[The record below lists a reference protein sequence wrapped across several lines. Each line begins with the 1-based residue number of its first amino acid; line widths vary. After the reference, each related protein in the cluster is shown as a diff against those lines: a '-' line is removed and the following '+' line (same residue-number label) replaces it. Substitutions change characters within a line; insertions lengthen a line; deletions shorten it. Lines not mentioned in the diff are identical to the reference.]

1 MENQMVNNDHFNILM
16 RGMDAWN
23 EWREQN
29 IEICPDLI
37 KATLSDLDLSGINL
51 SMTDL
56 HGAYLIEVDLHGA
69 NLGGADLSGANLD
82 QVNLRGVN
90 LGGADFSGVNL
101 GEIDLYGV
109 NFVGADLSGVN
120 FGGSDL
126 SGAKFSEANLDGA
139 NLWGVNFSGVDL
151 SRINLSGTDLTGAN
165 LKKANLSEAYLYS
178 ANLWMA
184 NLAGAD
190 LTGAD
195 LSEANLGGANITG
208 ANLSKANLRKANLS
222 GANLCRVD
230 LNGTDLIQANLV
242 ETNFYGANLTGCRIY
257 GISVWNPQL
266 EGATQTDLIITRQ
279 AEPTITVDN
288 LEVAQ
293 FIYLLLHNEKIREV
307 IDTISHK
314 VVLILGRFGEHKAIL
329 DGIRNE
335 LRKLNYLPIMFD
347 FEKPTSRDYTETIRI
362 LAYLSRFIIAD
373 ITEPRSIPHELQAII
388 PDLAVPVQPLL
399 FEGST
404 GEYAMFQDLKRKY
417 DWVLPVHQYKD
428 RTHLLSSL
436 GEKVINPAEAKA
448 KELENK

>member
-1 MENQMVNNDHFNILM
+1 MVNKDHFNILM
-16 RGMDAWN
+16 RGVDAWN

-37 KATLSDLDLSGINL
+37 KATISDLDLSGINL

-90 LGGADFSGVNL
+90 LGGVDFSGINL

-109 NFVGADLSGVN
+109 YFVGADLSGVN

-151 SRINLSGTDLTGAN
+151 SRINLSRTDLTGAN
-165 LKKANLSEAYLYS
+165 LSKANLSGAYLYS

-184 NLAGAD
+184 NL
-190 LTGAD
+190 
-195 LSEANLGGANITG
+195 SK

-222 GANLCRVD
+222 GASLCRVD

-266 EGATQTDLIITRQ
+266 EGATQTDLIITPQ

-399 FEGST
+399 FEGSM